1 VNAGG
6 SSPQVTADENS
17 TAQGPVTL
25 DSHSLAQAG
34 SSAGPDAHFAAR
46 IAAQIDPQSIVA

>member
-1 VNAGG
+1 
-6 SSPQVTADENS
+6 VTAEENS

-34 SSAGPDAHFAAR
+34 SSAGPAGHFAAR
-46 IAAQIDPQSIVA
+46 IAAQTDPQSIVA